1 MKCSSNTILLPALLL
16 SLLLL
21 AGCSGNVNRAF
32 YEGIKSQNEA
42 YKTPT
47 ERANAPSTPS
57 YDSYQKER
65 ERLQQNNPAA
75 EKNMSPDFNLK

>member
-1 MKCSSNTILLPALLL
+1 MKWPIYAILLTGI
-16 SLLLL
+16 LL
-21 AGCSGNVNRAF
+21 AGCSNNVNRAF

-57 YDSYQKER
+57 YDTYQKER
-65 ERLQQNNPAA
+65 ERLQQTDHAS
-75 EKNMSPDFNLK
+75 EKNESTDFNLK